1 MFLGLEDNK
10 ARFNKALD
18 VLQNKDDN
26 PHLNTDAKKKTL
38 GDIEKIKREIRDAS
52 PDDHLRRILVKSIN
66 HDKFIAT
73 A

>member
-1 MFLGLEDNK
+1 
-10 ARFNKALD
+10 
-18 VLQNKDDN
+18 
-26 PHLNTDAKKKTL
+26 LNTDAKKKTL

>member
-1 MFLGLEDNK
+1 LFLGLEDNK

-26 PHLNTDAKKKTL
+26 PHLSTDAKKKTL
-38 GDIEKIKREIRDAS
+38 GDIEKIKKEIRDAS
-52 PDDHLRRILVKSIN
+52 PDDHLRRILVKSIHRDN
-66 HDKFIAT
+66 YIAT